1 MTNHLSET
9 NTNEQLFAL
18 PKEPA
23 KELAES
29 TPTKMTAKTPTKMTA
44 NTATKTTT
52 KTTKK
57 TPTKLDTPGDKA
69 NSPGEDDPE
78 LDTVRIP
85 NS

>member
-9 NTNEQLFAL
+9 NTDEQLFAL

-44 NTATKTTT
+44 NTATKTT
-52 KTTKK
+52 KK